1 MAVTLRPAPE
11 HSNGTPFAPPPA
23 PPARVSRR
31 RLPVTPL
38 AALTAASTALVGAA
52 LIYMMAAI
60 FGEMIPPM
68 LGAAVLSLIAAAVV
82 LSGKRWAPALGSVIA
97 VLLSALLIVPAAA
110 EISHS
115 LTTPGDPIFGVLT
128 VLFPC
133 LFIAFVAG
141 IASTVQNYRWSS
153 AAARYG
159 EELSQPAPGAP
170 RWLAP
175 ALIALGGLIVGA
187 NVAAARPQQGA
198 AASVSPD
205 LLSTLPSVNI
215 KGFEF
220 QDKEVRVKAGS
231 LVALR
236 LNNADQAPHSF
247 DVDQLGVHAPIVV
260 GQGGVALF
268 QPSKPGTYT
277 FYCAPHYDKASGEGM
292 KGTLIVE

>member
-1 MAVTLRPAPE
+1 M
-11 HSNGTPFAPPPA
+11 
-23 PPARVSRR
+23 
-31 RLPVTPL
+31 
-38 AALTAASTALVGAA
+38 VGAA

-68 LGAAVLSLIAAAVV
+68 LVAAVLSLIVTAVV
-82 LSGKRWAPALGSVIA
+82 LTGKRWAPALGSVIA
-97 VLLSALLIVPAAA
+97 VLLTAALIVPAAE
-110 EISHS
+110 EIGHS

-153 AAARYG
+153 AAAGYG
-159 EELSQPAPGAP
+159 GQSSRPVPGAP

-187 NVAAARPQQGA
+187 NVVAARPQQGA

-205 LLSTLPSVNI
+205 LLSTLPSVDV

-220 QDKEVRVKAGS
+220 QQKEVRVKAGE

-236 LNNADQAPHSF
+236 LNNADAAPHSF